1 MGPGIST
8 KYAKVVFGVLSLLI
22 IIGIIVAV
30 TR

>member
-8 KYAKVVFGVLSLLI
+8 KYAKVVFGIMTVLVVI
-22 IIGIIVAV
+22 AAVVAL